1 MTRFRRRSPDLRAL
15 AFLFGLVAAAL
26 SILAPGAARAADA
39 GAAVDA
45 GAASD
50 AGDAG
55 APQQTATNP
64 LAPNIRLPQSPSEKV
79 EGEPIV
85 GVEVKDNRRIA
96 SEDILSYVREKI
108 GQPFRVEALASDV
121 RSIWDSGNFEDVQV
135 DLTEVARGVRL
146 RFKVVERPNI
156 KAIEFEGN
164 DELDNDKL
172 TEVVEVKPNTI
183 LNLPQVRRSV
193 DKIKDAYRDKGYL
206 LADVTQVVEPQHDNE
221 VIVKFKIVEH
231 KEVTVR
237 RVTFIGNEHVSDSD
251 LRDVMQTGQG
261 SFFDFGSGGSYKQDV
276 LERDILLI
284 SALYYDK
291 GYMAVQIGTPRV
303 MLTTDREGIDITIV
317 IHEGPRFKIRRLDI
331 YEQDNDGNKVDPL
344 GGRKKLREMIR
355 AQPDD
360 WFNRAEIVKDL
371 ESVRTLYKDA
381 GYYTVE
387 AEPDTEVDAA
397 HAQVD
402 IIIPIKRGP
411 PVRIER
417 IEIKGNTKTRDKVV
431 RRELEIQ
438 EGQLYSDT
446 GVEISRRRVMAL
458 GYFDR
463 VDVTKEVGSA
473 PDKVVVYFEI
483 AEKPTGTFQ
492 IGAGFSSIESFIATA
507 QVQQANLFGNG
518 TSLAL
523 QAQVSGLRQI
533 ISLRY
538 FEPYFFDTD
547 WSMSAEAYDQ
557 LYIFPN
563 FARRSLGGSLT
574 FGYALIQPWLRLS
587 VTGTVEEDTVDTSA
601 QTFFGGL
608 GAQSSVYAGLF
619 QKLPLANLFNA
630 GLTVSLR
637 PTIVLDTRDN
647 RLFPTSGVYIQAS
660 TELASAAFGS
670 EVEYWRHRFVGR
682 FYYPLGGATPGQPG
696 SGFVIKMNTELG
708 YISSPSPF
716 GVPIYQRFFLGGIL
730 DIRGFLLRSIGPRLP
745 LNQTLDPNSPPI
757 QYGATIGG
765 NLEAFMN
772 LELEFPIL
780 DKVGIRGVVFFDA
793 GNTWN
798 TEQQFCHT
806 TPAPQLDPLIQ
817 PCFSASSLALLRT
830 SVGVG
835 IRWFS
840 PLGPLR
846 FEWGFPLY
854 RLAYEQPYDFE
865 FTIGNFF

>member
-1 MTRFRRRSPDLRAL
+1 MAKPAL
-15 AFLFGLVAAAL
+15 AQT
-26 SILAPGAARAADA
+26 ADA
-39 GAAVDA
+39 GVSVATDA
-45 GAASD
+45 GSS
-50 AGDAG
+50 DAG
-55 APQQTATNP
+55 APQQTPGNGLP
-64 LAPNIRLPQSPSEKV
+64 PSIRLPQSPSEKA

-85 GVEVKDNRRIA
+85 GIEVKDNRRIA
-96 SEDILSYVREKI
+96 TEDILSYVHEKI
-108 GQPFRVEALASDV
+108 GQPFRVEALAADV
-121 RSIWDSGNFEDVQV
+121 RSVWDTGNFEDVQV

-156 KAIEFEGN
+156 KSVEFEGN

-172 TEVVEVKPNTI
+172 NEVVEVKANQI
-183 LNLPQVRRSV
+183 LNLPAVRRSV

-206 LADVTQVVEPQHDNE
+206 LADVTSTNEPQKDNE
-221 VIVKFKIVEH
+221 VIVRFKIVEH

-303 MLTTDREGIDITIV
+303 MLTTDREGIDITII

-331 YEQDNDGNKVDPL
+331 YEESADGSHHVDPL
-344 GGRKKLREMIR
+344 PGRKKLREMIR
-355 AQPDD
+355 ANGGD

-371 ESVRTLYKDA
+371 EAVRTLYKDA

-387 AEPDTEVDAA
+387 AEPQTEVDAA
-397 HAQVD
+397 NAQVD

-417 IEIKGNTKTRDKVV
+417 IEIKGNTKTRDKVI

-438 EGQLYSDT
+438 EGQLYSET
-446 GVEISRRRVMAL
+446 GVELSRKRVMAL
-458 GYFDR
+458 GYFER
-463 VDVTKEVGSA
+463 VDVTKETGSS
-473 PDKVVVYFEI
+473 PDKVVIYFEI
-483 AEKPTGTFQ
+483 GERPTGTFQ

-574 FGYALIQPWLRLS
+574 FGYALVQPWLRLS
-587 VTGTVEEDTVDTSA
+587 LTGTVEEDTVDTSD
-601 QTFFGGL
+601 QTFFGAF

-630 GLTVSLR
+630 GLTISLR
-637 PTIVLDTRDN
+637 PTLVLDTRDN

-696 SGFVIKMNTELG
+696 SGFVIKLNTELG

-745 LNQTLDPNSPPI
+745 LNQSLDPNSPPI

-798 TEQQFCHT
+798 TEDQFCHT

-817 PCFSASSLALLRT
+817 PCFSADSLALLRT

-854 RLAYEQPYDFE
+854 RLQYEQPYDFE